1 NQVANLLNPN
11 FTATISIDQNVVI
24 KGGDVSLT
32 ATSGDN
38 SVLAGAS
45 SAGSAAASA
54 IGSPIANYINQFLSL
69 PISVLVTKATA
80 TTEIGPS
87 ASIQS
92 SGSVTVSS
100 SATANSTG
108 EATYWYK
115 SLFGVLAGSFAFSKA
130 NSDAESTVDPDATIT
145 AAGDVSI
152 TSGTTTTTSGTA
164 LVTQNTGSSPTN
176 GNNVQLSGAYNNLST
191 TSLATVSQG
200 AAITAPQGN
209 VTVSSTA
216 DDNNSVNVQ
225 TASYQDG
232 RVGLTGA
239 GADVNANVKASVD
252 GTIVAG
258 GQDTGS
264 QQTINPFLT
273 TTFAEGNSSYSAA
286 NQIDYTN
293 NRFVFNTNPGYSTGE
308 PLVYSSGLGGPI
320 LGLANNTTYYAI
332 VSKATQFYVQLA
344 ASQADALSG
353 TFIAFGQYPTIDGIP
368 ITNVNTSS
376 SEILF
381 DFNPG
386 FTEGQTVTFSPASG
400 QFLGY
405 DNSNGSLAGPLSG
418 TYKVHIVSTTID
430 STDQYTIQLFDSN
443 GNPIQLDDSPYLTTA
458 SGTVLRIES
467 FNTAANLL
475 VLNQADI
482 ALGFSLNNGDALT
495 YHAGLA
501 TDVTGLSDGTT
512 YFAIVDPSEFT
523 NVSSSTPVTLML
535 ASTLDDAEAS
545 NPVQQDP
552 TFTWTDTNGNPQT
565 TTIQQVQT
573 GLTEQLIGSTQSFTI
588 VSSVSTTNS
597 NGSTTNILTVAEEPG
612 ASATTLTEGELLTYQ
627 GAIGTSTTLQD
638 GHTYS
643 VHIINQSNLNAIQL
657 QLQDTL
663 RLPTLGTVT
672 ETGGGG
678 QSFTIGSYGTVGD
691 VVTMGLNGTGTFTN
705 LTEGETL
712 TYSGAAIHGFLTNTT
727 TYYVHIID
735 QSDPALIQVQLT
747 PDYYIPASG
756 TLTAGYGTLVGAG
769 GSYVIHEADP

>member
-1 NQVANLLNPN
+1 
-11 FTATISIDQNVVI
+11 
-24 KGGDVSLT
+24 
-32 ATSGDN
+32 
-38 SVLAGAS
+38 
-45 SAGSAAASA
+45 
-54 IGSPIANYINQFLSL
+54 
-69 PISVLVTKATA
+69 
-80 TTEIGPS
+80 
-87 ASIQS
+87 
-92 SGSVTVSS
+92 
-100 SATANSTG
+100 
-108 EATYWYK
+108 
-115 SLFGVLAGSFAFSKA
+115 
-130 NSDAESTVDPDATIT
+130 
-145 AAGDVSI
+145 
-152 TSGTTTTTSGTA
+152 
-164 LVTQNTGSSPTN
+164 
-176 GNNVQLSGAYNNLST
+176 
-191 TSLATVSQG
+191 
-200 AAITAPQGN
+200 
-209 VTVSSTA
+209 
-216 DDNNSVNVQ
+216 
-225 TASYQDG
+225 DG
-232 RVGLTGA
+232 RAGLTGA
-239 GADVNANVKASVD
+239 GADVNANVKAYVD

-264 QQTINPFLT
+264 QQTINPILT

-320 LGLANNTTYYAI
+320 LGLANNTAYYAI
-332 VSKATQFYVQLA
+332 VSNNATASTSATQFYVQLA

-405 DNSNGSLAGPLSG
+405 DNSNGSLAGSLSG

-443 GNPIQLDDSPYLTTA
+443 GNLIQLDDSPHLTTA

-482 ALGFSLNNGDALT
+482 AAGFSLNNGAALT

-523 NVSSSTPVTLML
+523 NVSSGTPVTLML

-545 NPVQQDP
+545 NPVPQDP
-552 TFTWTDTNGNPQT
+552 TFTWTDSNENPQT

-573 GLTEQLIGSTQSFTI
+573 GLTDQLIGSTQSFTI
-588 VSSVSTTNS
+588 ESSD
-597 NGSTTNILTVAEEPG
+597 STTNILTVAEEPG
-612 ASATTLTEGELLTYQ
+612 ASVTALTEGELLTYQ
-627 GAIGTSTTLQD
+627 GAIGTNSTLQD

-672 ETGGGG
+672 ETGGAG
-678 QSFTIGSYGTVGD
+678 QTFTIYGYDAGSNEL
-691 VVTMGLNGTGTFTN
+691 TMDLNGTATFTP
-705 LTEGETL
+705 LSQGETL
-712 TYSGAAIHGFLTNTT
+712 KYEGASIPGYLVDGSSYFVSIL
-727 TYYVHIID
+727 D
-735 QSDPALIQVQLT
+735 QTSSSDIQVQLT
-747 PDYYIPASG
+747 PNCP
-756 TLTAGYGTLVGAG
+756 LTQTG
-769 GSYVIHEADP
+769 